1 MDFLPSRRLGI
12 SLGFLFLLILM
23 GAILLGVLQL
33 ATATFSAWIILWVSL
48 PVVAVPLALLVSYR
62 LYGLLTAR
70 YRLDR
75 DGFYLTWGLNFE
87 QIPLAAVQTLQPG
100 SDVASNL
107 RPGRGFWWPGCLVGH
122 RLVEGVGEIEFFAT
136 STAKGMV
143 VVRLEERALAIS
155 PPDPDGFHQS
165 FVAAMRMGSLEPIP
179 ERSQRPDFTSAR
191 LWNDLPA
198 RVLIIAGLLIPLL
211 LLGYLAIR
219 APSLPPQV
227 PFGFDLTGAADTLA
241 PPGRLLL
248 LPMIGGLCWLVD
260 LVAGVW
266 LYRREEDR
274 ILAYVM
280 WTTAVLVGGLLWG
293 ATLQLLVAA

>member
-1 MDFLPSRRLGI
+1 M
-12 SLGFLFLLILM
+12 GFLVLVVLL

-48 PVVAVPLALLVSYR
+48 PVVAVPLALLVGYR

-75 DGFYLTWGLNFE
+75 DGFYLMWGLNSE
-87 QIPLAAVQTLQPG
+87 QVPLASIRRLQAG
-100 SDVASNL
+100 SDIAPNL
-107 RPGRGFWWPGCLVGH
+107 RPRLGLWWPGCLVGH
-122 RLVEGVGEIEFFAT
+122 REIEGVGQIEFFAT
-136 STAKGMV
+136 TAANGIV
-143 VVRLEERALAIS
+143 VLHLEDRSLAIS
-155 PPDPDGFHQS
+155 PPDPEGFHQS
-165 FVAAMRMGSLEPIP
+165 FTAAMRMGSLEPIP
-179 ERSQRPDFTSAR
+179 ERSLRPDFTSTR

-198 RVLIIAGLLIPLL
+198 RVLIITGMLIPLF
-211 LLGYLAIR
+211 LLGYLAVR
-219 APSLPPQV
+219 APSMPSQV
-227 PFGFDLTGAADTLA
+227 PFGFDLTGAPNTLA

-266 LYRREEDR
+266 LYRREQDR

-280 WTTAVLVGGLLWG
+280 WTTAALVGGLLWG
-293 ATLQLLVAA
+293 ATLQLLAAA